1 MWSHPWPAGS
11 QKQGC
16 HHRTQHR
23 HRQASW
29 AWRWSHQGSRGCSTG
44 QCGHSHQQG
53 APCSL
58 STGQRCS
65 SGRCGGRRQSRTGQE
80 GRHRRL
86 HIAQPAHWHMGWA
99 ACLPNGQ
106 GAGTSH
112 PHHWGHPQPLSP
124 QPEPSP
130 RPQCRPHQPAG
141 ASGGDACCGKLRTP
155 AGTLGA
161 HGGWSCGHSCQR
173 CPRGAR
179 GRKGHAVHPP
189 PRLHWPL
196 STPQTHPPACP
207 PSLLHSSPAA
217 GLPQHQLR
225 WWSRQLK
232 RRPRSA
238 PAAARPLRHYQRSL
252 QVCAPEG

>member
-1 MWSHPWPAGS
+1 MSAH
-11 QKQGC
+11 KCMQGV
-16 HHRTQHR
+16 
-23 HRQASW
+23 
-29 AWRWSHQGSRGCSTG
+29 
-44 QCGHSHQQG
+44 
-53 APCSL
+53 P
-58 STGQRCS
+58 
-65 SGRCGGRRQSRTGQE
+65 
-80 GRHRRL
+80 
-86 HIAQPAHWHMGWA
+86 
-99 ACLPNGQ
+99 
-106 GAGTSH
+106 
-112 PHHWGHPQPLSP
+112 
-124 QPEPSP
+124 
-130 RPQCRPHQPAG
+130 
-141 ASGGDACCGKLRTP
+141 KLLGLLLFPFTPTYTP

-238 PAAARPLRHYQRSL
+238 PVVGRAGAN
-252 QVCAPEG
+252 